1 MSSRFWHTS
10 GMAGLLSSGLGLRV
24 MWITK
29 LVLCLLGL
37 AQGLDGAALVGQ
49 DEPPVKTLHVYTDTI
64 QIPVLVLSPQ
74 HEAVPPIA
82 SERFNISIDGG
93 PKFRARHVRLEG
105 DDPVSL
111 SILFDVSGDESGLMP
126 KVSGAIAGLA
136 PLSLRP
142 QDRVSL
148 YALDCTLV
156 RSLND
161 VSAEPASLQVGVNA
175 ALETWI
181 NRVKTDRKS
190 ICKQKVHLWDAL
202 AIIVR
207 QMSQSRGRRVILAM
221 TSGVDQGSVNNWNRV
236 RLFAEESGVAI
247 FGLRAGYDVF
257 VPNAFQRLDVENALS
272 SLCEL
277 TGGLLFSAT
286 PKTVAKELEWFTE
299 IVRGRYIVEFPR
311 PLHSASGLH
320 DLLVSVD
327 KSTAF
332 VRSAGV
338 SVPIVDPATL
348 ADPTTVLP
356 DPSQTPEVGKR
367 RVITPH

>member
-1 MSSRFWHTS
+1 
-10 GMAGLLSSGLGLRV
+10 MAAMLGSGLGFRAR
-24 MWITK
+24 WITR
-29 LVLCLLGL
+29 LLLWAFGL
-37 AQGLDGAALVGQ
+37 ATGIAGVSLVGQ
-49 DEPPVKTLHVYTDTI
+49 DEQTVKTLHVYADTI
-64 QIPVLVLSPQ
+64 QIPVLVLSPE
-74 HEAVPPIA
+74 HETVPPIA
-82 SERFNISIDGG
+82 PDRFNISIDGG

-111 SILFDVSGDESGLMP
+111 SILFDVSGDESGLMS

-142 QDRVSL
+142 QDRVSI
-148 YALDCTLV
+148 YALDCTFV

-161 VSAEPASLQVGVNA
+161 VPAEPARLQVGVNA
-175 ALETWI
+175 ALEPWI
-181 NRVKTDRKS
+181 NRMKTDRKS
-190 ICKQKVHLWDAL
+190 RCKQKVHLWDAL

-207 QMSQSRGRRVILAM
+207 QMSQSRGRRVILTM

-257 VPNAFQRLDVENALS
+257 VPNGFLSLDVENALA

-277 TGGLLFSAT
+277 TGGLVFSAT

-311 PLHSASGLH
+311 PLHASTGPH

-327 KSTAF
+327 KSNAF
-332 VRSAGV
+332 VRSAGI
-338 SVPIVDPATL
+338 SVPILDPSLL
-348 ADPTTVLP
+348 ADPTTVP
-356 DPSQTPEVGKR
+356 SDPSQTPEVGKH
-367 RVITPH
+367 RVIAPH

>member
-1 MSSRFWHTS
+1 
-10 GMAGLLSSGLGLRV
+10 MAALLGSGLGHRAR
-24 MWITK
+24 WIAN
-29 LVLCLLGL
+29 LLLCLVGL
-37 AQGLDGAALVGQ
+37 SRGIDGIALVGQ
-49 DEPPVKTLHVYTDTI
+49 DGQPVKTLHVYADTI
-64 QIPVLVLSPQ
+64 QIPVLVLSPE
-74 HEAVPPIA
+74 HETVPPIA
-82 SERFNISIDGG
+82 PDRFNISIDGG
-93 PKFRARHVRLEG
+93 PKFRARHVRVEG

-111 SILFDVSGDESGLMP
+111 SILFDVSGEESALMS

-142 QDRVSL
+142 QDRVSI
-148 YALDCTLV
+148 YALDCTFV

-161 VSAEPASLQVGVNA
+161 VPAEPTRLQVGVNA
-175 ALETWI
+175 ALEKWI

-190 ICKQKVHLWDAL
+190 TCKQKIHLWDGL

-207 QMSQSRGRRVILAM
+207 QMSQLGGRRVILAM
-221 TSGVDQGSVNNWNRV
+221 TSGVDQGSVNAWNRV

-257 VPNAFQRLDVENALS
+257 VPNGFLRLDVENALT

-277 TGGLLFSAT
+277 TGGLVFSAT

-311 PLHSASGLH
+311 PLHAATGPH

-327 KSTAF
+327 KSNEF
-332 VRSAGV
+332 VRSAGI

-348 ADPTTVLP
+348 ADPATVLP
-356 DPSQTPEVGKR
+356 DPSQTPEVGKH

>member
-1 MSSRFWHTS
+1 
-10 GMAGLLSSGLGLRV
+10 MAALLGSGLGFRAR
-24 MWITK
+24 WITR
-29 LVLCLLGL
+29 LFLCAFVLAAGVDGVSL
-37 AQGLDGAALVGQ
+37 AGQ
-49 DEPPVKTLHVYTDTI
+49 DEQPIKTLHVYTDTV
-64 QIPVLVLSPQ
+64 QIPVLVLSAQ
-74 HEAVPPIA
+74 HEALPPIA
-82 SERFNISIDGG
+82 PDRFNISIDGG
-93 PKFRARHVRLEG
+93 PKFRVRHVRLEG

-111 SILFDVSGDESGLMP
+111 SILFDVSGDESQLMT

-156 RSLND
+156 QSLND
-161 VSAEPASLQVGVNA
+161 IPAEPARLQVGVNA
-175 ALETWI
+175 VLETWL
-181 NRVKTDRKS
+181 NRIKTDRKS
-190 ICKQKVHLWDAL
+190 TCKQKVHLWDAL
-202 AIIVR
+202 AVIVR
-207 QMSQSRGRRVILAM
+207 RMSQVRGRRVILAM
-221 TSGVDQGSVNNWNRV
+221 TSGMDQGSVNNWNHV
-236 RLFAEESGVAI
+236 RLFAQESGVAI

-257 VPNAFQRLDVENALS
+257 VPNAFQLLNVENAFS

-277 TGGLLFSAT
+277 TGGLVFSAT

-311 PLHSASGLH
+311 PIYGATGAH
-320 DLLVSVD
+320 DLLVSID
-327 KSTAF
+327 RSNAF

-356 DPSQTPEVGKR
+356 DPSLTPEVGKH

>member
-1 MSSRFWHTS
+1 MS
-10 GMAGLLSSGLGLRV
+10 LGIDEV
-24 MWITK
+24 A
-29 LVLCLLGL
+29 L
-37 AQGLDGAALVGQ
+37 ARQEEQ
-49 DEPPVKTLHVYTDTI
+49 SVKTLHVYTDTI

-74 HEAVPPIA
+74 HETVLPIA
-82 SERFNISIDGG
+82 PDRFNISIDGG
-93 PKFRARHVRLEG
+93 PKFRAKHVRLEG

-111 SILFDVSGDESGLMP
+111 SILFDVSGDESALMS

-142 QDRVSL
+142 QDRVSI
-148 YALDCTLV
+148 YALDCALV

-161 VSAEPASLQVGVNA
+161 VPAEPTRLQVGVNA

-181 NRVKTDRKS
+181 NRVKAGRKS
-190 ICKQKVHLWDAL
+190 TCKQKIHLWDAL
-202 AIIVR
+202 AVVIR
-207 QMSQSRGRRVILAM
+207 HMSQSRGRRVILAM

-277 TGGLLFSAT
+277 TGGLIFSAT
-286 PKTVAKELEWFTE
+286 PKTVTKELEWFTE

-311 PLHSASGLH
+311 PLHGAIGPH

-327 KSTAF
+327 KSNAF

-356 DPSQTPEVGKR
+356 DPSLTPEVGKH